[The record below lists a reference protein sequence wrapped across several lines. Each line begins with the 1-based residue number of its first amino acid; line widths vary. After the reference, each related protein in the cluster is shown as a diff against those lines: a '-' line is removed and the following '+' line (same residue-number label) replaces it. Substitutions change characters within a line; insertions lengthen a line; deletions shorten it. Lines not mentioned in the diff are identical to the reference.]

1 MYFILMQYILK
12 KKKRH
17 FNALYTKEEKAMII
31 YKIDLYWFTCY
42 WKDYELH
49 WCQNTR

>member
-17 FNALYTKEEKAMII
+17 FNALYTREEKAMII
-31 YKIDLYWFTCY
+31 YKIDLY
-42 WKDYELH
+42 
-49 WCQNTR
+49 